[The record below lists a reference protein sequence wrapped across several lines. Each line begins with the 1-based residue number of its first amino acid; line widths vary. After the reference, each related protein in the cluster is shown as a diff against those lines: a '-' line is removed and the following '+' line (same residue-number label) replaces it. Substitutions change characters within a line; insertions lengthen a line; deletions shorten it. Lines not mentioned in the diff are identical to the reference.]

1 MNSDC
6 IFCKIGAGEILVE
19 KIFEDENFYAILD
32 IKPVNLGHVL
42 LIPKAHH
49 QNLFDLPDNLLRDL
63 GSHLQKLAKA
73 VKEATEADG
82 INIGMNNEPAA
93 GQLVMH
99 QHTHIIPRFT
109 GDGFESWHGQEAKAE
124 DLQTTR
130 EKIKACLQK

>member
-1 MNSDC
+1 M
-6 IFCKIGAGEILVE
+6 E
-19 KIFEDENFYAILD
+19 KIFEDENFFAILD

-63 GSHLQKLAKA
+63 GLHIQKLAKA
-73 VKEATEADG
+73 VKEATDADG

-99 QHTHIIPRFT
+99 QHTHIIPRFS
-109 GDGFESWHGQEAKAE
+109 GDGFEHWHGQEAKAE
-124 DLQTTR
+124 ELQAMR
-130 EKIKACLQK
+130 EKIKTCLQK